1 MVGQK
6 HKLQEKIEKT
16 KTNSY
21 LFIIN
26 RILASKYYPGD
37 KINDII
43 FVPVS
48 IKPKINYKKE
58 KPNFESKTE
67 VKSIQNYKQT

>member
-37 KINDII
+37 KINDIL

-48 IKPKINYKKE
+48 IKPKINYKK
-58 KPNFESKTE
+58 KKRKT
-67 VKSIQNYKQT
+67 